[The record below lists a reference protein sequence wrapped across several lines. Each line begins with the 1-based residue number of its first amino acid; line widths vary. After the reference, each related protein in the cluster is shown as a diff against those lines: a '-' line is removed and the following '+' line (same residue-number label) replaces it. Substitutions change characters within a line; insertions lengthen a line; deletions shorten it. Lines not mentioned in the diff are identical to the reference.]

1 MTGTSTSNTAFTG
14 SGITDALVNDLYI
27 NSSNGN
33 IYRCTVAGNAT
44 NARWVYVGCI
54 RGPQG
59 PQGVHGPTGP
69 AGPKG
74 DKGDQGL
81 TGPQGPKGATGAAG
95 PKGATGPQG
104 PAGVNATTTS
114 VATTTANG
122 LMSAQMLKNLNEL
135 LQWKADVLAGKTA
148 VLVQTS

>member
-59 PQGVHGPTGP
+59 PQGVQGPTGP
-69 AGPKG
+69 
-74 DKGDQGL
+74 
-81 TGPQGPKGATGAAG
+81 TG